1 MKKVNWL
8 RVRILFGIGVLFCGC
23 ATTKDAQILD
33 QEIYRLELRIH
44 SVQKEED
51 SLRDEFMAFQKKA
64 QNDMSTLKKDLDSSV
79 ANLSAL
85 RKEVDLLKN
94 DLTAEIKS
102 AQTDLVI
109 RFESLQSQVNMV
121 QKEEE
126 SLGSEFSA
134 FRKEVQNDIAVLKK
148 EDHVLKS
155 DFATE
160 TKKSRA
166 DFSLRFDALQSEI
179 RGLSTGVDEYKES
192 LKRPSGEID
201 LLRKDIASQIKALEE
216 RQRTQEERN
225 RAQEDYAK
233 AFEERISGVEDQ
245 YKDLD
250 SQIGAMAS
258 KQVELEKALP
268 AKGVPADLRASFAFA
283 QSLYKD
289 AYETFQR
296 GDLERAREKFE
307 IFLRQYSNTELS
319 DNAHFW
325 IGETYYQKRD
335 FERAILEY
343 EKVIVKYPESDK
355 VPGALFKQA
364 LAFLELGDQ
373 TNAKSLLRRLIE
385 RYPHFDQVEMAKKK
399 LESIK

>member
-8 RVRILFGIGVLFCGC
+8 RVNILFGIGVLFCGC
-23 ATTKDAQILD
+23 ATTKDAQILNQD
-33 QEIYRLELRIH
+33 IYRLELQIH
-44 SVQKEED
+44 TVQKDED
-51 SLRDEFMAFQKKA
+51 SLRQEFTAFQKKA
-64 QNDMSTLKKDLDSSV
+64 QNDMSTLKRELNSFI

-85 RKEVDLLKN
+85 RKEVDLIKN
-94 DLTAEIKS
+94 DLTVDIKS
-102 AQTDLVI
+102 ARTDLVI
-109 RFESLQSQVNMV
+109 QLESLQSKLNMV

-126 SLGSEFSA
+126 SLRNEFFA
-134 FRKEVQNDIAVLKK
+134 FSKEIKNDTAALRR

-160 TKKSRA
+160 TQKSKA
-166 DFSLRFDALQSEI
+166 DFSLRFDALQSEV
-179 RGLSTGVDEYKES
+179 RKVSTEVEEYKQS

-201 LLRKDIASQIKALEE
+201 LLRKDMGSQIKALED
-216 RQRTQEERN
+216 RS
-225 RAQEDYAK
+225 RAQEDVAK
-233 AFEERISGVEDQ
+233 AFEERIKGMEDQ

-250 SQIGAMAS
+250 SKIGTIAS
-258 KQVELEKALP
+258 KQGDLEKALP
-268 AKGVPADLRASFAFA
+268 AQGISAGLRASSTLA

-296 GDLERAREKFE
+296 GDLETAREKFE
-307 IFLRQYSNTELS
+307 NFLRQYSNTELS

-343 EKVIVKYPESDK
+343 EKVIVKSPESDK
-355 VPGALFKQA
+355 TPEALFKQA
-364 LAFLELGDQ
+364 LAFLEFGDK
-373 TNAKSLLRRLIE
+373 TNARSQLRRLIE
-385 RYPHFDQVEMAKKK
+385 RYPHFDQVEMAKQK